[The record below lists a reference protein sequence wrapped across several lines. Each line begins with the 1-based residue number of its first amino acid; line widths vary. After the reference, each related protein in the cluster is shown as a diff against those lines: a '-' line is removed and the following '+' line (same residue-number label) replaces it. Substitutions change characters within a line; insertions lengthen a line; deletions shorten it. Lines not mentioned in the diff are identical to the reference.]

1 MANIP
6 NIPSEIKE
14 GIDKGDLDVVLGDYE
29 SVTAR
34 DTEFIA
40 GLTGSGAVA
49 NKAGKAAWDRF
60 GKKSSEVTSDIT
72 KIDNPA
78 SNTNIKHNGNSGNDG
93 VGGNGIQK
101 LNNNDNTMISTS
113 KGVIVSSNTL
123 AKQGSS
129 NLVGDFTKL
138 EGATVDEI
146 ISRVPKDWKMV
157 PQKQGQGIR
166 FIDEAGIERIR
177 IHAPSTSQKLD
188 SSLNAKQGWI
198 LRIQDTSGN
207 YLDNFGN
214 IGGRKENRTHIPIYG
229 NLNAIKGN

>member
-60 GKKSSEVTSDIT
+60 GKKPSEVTSDVT

-78 SNTNIKHNGNSGNDG
+78 IEVVKDKDSAANVALYEKYKKELSNLEISSLFNKDGTLTKEAIKLGKPLSGYTGDKLGNVVLKENLIKDGSNLTDWNKKYIELNGNRQLHYYENKVTGKIYYDMDYK
-93 VGGNGIQK
+93 IK
-101 LNNNDNTMISTS
+101 LPDPK
-113 KGVIVSSNTL
+113 KG
-123 AKQGSS
+123 K
-129 NLVGDFTKL
+129 K
-138 EGATVDEI
+138 
-146 ISRVPKDWKMV
+146 WK
-157 PQKQGQGIR
+157 
-166 FIDEAGIERIR
+166 
-177 IHAPSTSQKLD
+177 
-188 SSLNAKQGWI
+188 
-198 LRIQDTSGN
+198 
-207 YLDNFGN
+207 
-214 IGGRKENRTHIPIYG
+214 
-229 NLNAIKGN
+229 